1 VPARRRMARPGRAAA
16 CADRCAHCWPG
27 GSAPWRPAGMALRSG
42 RCCSWRWP
50 PAVTAGPHRTVSRS
64 RIAARR
70 PRAASAIIFACTGRA
85 AGRRPAADPPR
96 QPLSYQGR
104 PGLLCTTGRK
114 SPALPLAAGL
124 WRTGAQASMPT
135 RWRGRGAG
143 RYGGRCIM
151 ARSGVFYVV
160 KAMERTVAGADAPR
174 APARQ
179 PADREPT
186 AGARSHGRSSSLA
199 RRMLAAVQRSLGGA
213 PGPAGRGRHRVGG
226 AARAD

>member
-1 VPARRRMARPGRAAA
+1 MPARRRMARPGRAAA
-16 CADRCAHCWPG
+16 CAKRCAHCWPG
-27 GSAPWRPAGMALRSG
+27 GSAPRRPAGRAGRSG

-50 PAVTAGPHRTVSRS
+50 PVVTAGPHRTVSRS
-64 RIAARR
+64 PIGARK

-85 AGRRPAADPPR
+85 AGRRQAPDPLGR
-96 QPLSYQGR
+96 RFSYQGR

-124 WRTGAQASMPT
+124 WRTGARASMPT

-143 RYGGRCIM
+143 LYGGRYIM
-151 ARSGVFYVV
+151 ARSGLFYVV

-179 PADREPT
+179 PADRELT
-186 AGARSHGRSSSLA
+186 AGARAYGRSSLA
-199 RRMLAAVQRSLGGA
+199 RRMVAAVQRSLGGA